1 MLPGA
6 ASLAALN
13 RIRIWLRLTASSLVL
28 LADYPQQREKRNH
41 EEKKKKHPSP
51 FLSLSLSP
59 SLAHKP
65 LSPVGTVLAFWFFLM
80 SLKLIFSHD
89 CIPFSEDNQRFWII
103 AAVWLENWGRSG
115 MVATSLCCQ
124 LKDNFSWALQYDF
137 TTYLSNGSQ
146 SHRTCD
152 PPPGSPAQM
161 SSSEIPAEFHIVAF
175 SICFWESTDSVLPQK
190 TLWFRLFACNRTLFF
205 WLPH

>member
-1 MLPGA
+1 M
-6 ASLAALN
+6 
-13 RIRIWLRLTASSLVL
+13 R
-28 LADYPQQREKRNH
+28 
-41 EEKKKKHPSP
+41 KKKKTSLP
-51 FLSLSLSP
+51 LSLSLA
-59 SLAHKP
+59 LAHKP

-152 PPPGSPAQM
+152 PPPAPRPKCLLRKLQQNFTLSPFQ
-161 SSSEIPAEFHIVAF
+161 FVF
-175 SICFWESTDSVLPQK
+175 ESQPTLFCHRK
-190 TLWFRLFACNRTLFF
+190 TLWFRLSACNRTLFF
-205 WLPH
+205 WLPD

>member
-13 RIRIWLRLTASSLVL
+13 RIRIWLWLTASALVL

-41 EEKKKKHPSP
+41 EELPSP
-51 FLSLSLSP
+51 PTPPLSHS
-59 SLAHKP
+59 HKP

-146 SHRTCD
+146 SYCTCD
-152 PPPGSPAQM
+152 PPPAPPA
-161 SSSEIPAEFHIVAF
+161 
-175 SICFWESTDSVLPQK
+175 K
-190 TLWFRLFACNRTLFF
+190 RLFRKFKWNSTFLPFRFAFEIQLSLFRHRKHCDSDSLHVITHFFF
-205 WLPH
+205 WLPD